1 MKNQHTGYYL
11 PAEWTEQSGIQLTWP
26 HKNTDWEPYLADI
39 TQTFI
44 QLARE
49 ISKQEKLVIA
59 AQYPDDVKRILQENL
74 SQESLDNVRIYAC
87 PNNDTWARD
96 HAPLTL
102 MPISGIIQQTNEP
115 LLLDF
120 KFNGWGE
127 KFDWENDNCIS
138 KSLFEQQAFNGTIES
153 FEDFVLEGGSIESD
167 GEGTIMTTSFCLLAP
182 NRNQP
187 MNQIDIEKLLLHYFN
202 AKRVVWLHHGSLLGD
217 DTDGHIDTIVRL
229 CPNNTIV
236 YQGCDDEQDEQ
247 FTDFKLLEEELQQLK
262 TLGGKSYRLLKLPMP
277 DAMYEKDDRLPATY
291 ANFVILNRSVIV
303 PTYGNKTKDAEAARI
318 LQLAFPEK
326 EIVCIDATTVVKQHG
341 SLHCLTMQ
349 YPYGVIK

>member
-26 HKNTDWEPYLADI
+26 HQNTDWEPYLADI

-44 QLARE
+44 QLAHE

-59 AQYPDDVKRILQENL
+59 AQYPDNVKRILQENL
-74 SQESLDNVRIYAC
+74 SQESLDNVHIYAC

-96 HAPLTL
+96 HAALTL
-102 MPISGIIQQTNEP
+102 MPIKGTSQQANEP

-187 MNQIDIEKLLLHYFN
+187 MNQTDIEKLLLHHFN

-229 CPNNTIV
+229 CPNDTIV

-262 TLGGKSYRLLKLPMP
+262 TLDGKSYRLLKLPMP
-277 DAMYEKDDRLPATY
+277 DTMYEEDDRLPATY

-303 PTYGNKTKDAEAARI
+303 PTYGNKIKDAEAARI